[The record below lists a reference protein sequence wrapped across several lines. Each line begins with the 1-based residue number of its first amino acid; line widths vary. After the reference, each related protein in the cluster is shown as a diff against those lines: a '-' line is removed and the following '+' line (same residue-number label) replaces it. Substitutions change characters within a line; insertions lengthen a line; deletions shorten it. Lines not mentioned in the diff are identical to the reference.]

1 MGLLGPI
8 LVFIINFKKMKKLFF
23 LAFIAILVVS
33 CRKRMDSFLFNPSPL
48 ETYLLDAYQGETSLD
63 LSGQFAVSNSMIH
76 RVEFPI
82 IDNGETIMIQ
92 GIYVGDT
99 SSIASDTVLLY
110 CHGNKDHMDF
120 YWPRQKLYAH
130 MGGLGRYGVL
140 MFDYPGYGATKGSP
154 TEENMYAS
162 THAALHWLK
171 DKGLTSE
178 RLMMMGFS
186 LGSAPVC
193 EVAGHQGEYPLDPS
207 KIILEAPFAS
217 AEILIQDGGL
227 LSMPGSFLVD
237 LKIDNATE
245 IKKVNIP
252 LLWIHGE
259 DDSFLTVAHHGQ
271 LVYDNKPGPKEKA
284 LVPGGE
290 HETTPFI
297 MGYQTYIDRIA
308 AFIAQ

>member
-1 MGLLGPI
+1 MKKIFVIGLLL
-8 LVFIINFKKMKKLFF
+8 LVSLT
-23 LAFIAILVVS
+23 A
-33 CRKRMDSFLFNPSPL
+33 CRKRLDSFLFNQSAL
-48 ETYLLDAYQGETSLD
+48 TSYQLDNYTGE
-63 LSGQFAVSNSMIH
+63 VSIEVGAEYTVPDSMIH
-76 RVEFPI
+76 RLEWTLMQDGKSTQVHAV
-82 IDNGETIMIQ
+82 
-92 GIYVGDT
+92 YVGDM
-99 SSIASDTVLLY
+99 SRIALDTVLLY

-130 MGGLGRYGVL
+130 MGQLGRFGVL
-140 MFDYPGYGATKGSP
+140 MFDYPGFGMSEGKP

-162 THAALHWLK
+162 TELALSWLK
-171 DKGLTSE
+171 SQGLTND

-186 LGSAPVC
+186 LGSAAVC
-193 EVAGHQGEYPLDPS
+193 EVAGNPNRFSMNPS

-245 IKKVNIP
+245 IKKVNVP
-252 LLWIHGE
+252 LLWIHGL

-271 LVYDNKPGPKEKA
+271 LVFDNKQGEKEKE

-290 HETTPFI
+290 HETTPTA
-297 MGYQTYIDRIA
+297 MGYTNYMNRILS
-308 AFIAQ
+308 FITQ